1 MYQPPDGLPIP
12 FVQLNMIGREETMQ
26 RRGIEVFRQLEL
38 QHACRLS
45 LDYHPD
51 DTPSGNLWSHVAPAT
66 YILGTEGAS
75 LEGAKWLQSTDTQRA
90 RVHVLSFTSDTL
102 DPSEATWIDNETG
115 ESVPPPAFV
124 LGDDYRRGLTE
135 SMRAADA
142 VLCSYETAVKL
153 VRKYNRR
160 AFYVPD
166 VTDLAGRAVF
176 LRHLTHALYAARE
189 HRASRFRLAPSI
201 PRADVRRDRKTRDV
215 IRREWR
221 KWWLSA
227 ADRLEREASH

>member
-12 FVQLNMIGREETMQ
+12 FVQLNMIGREETM
-26 RRGIEVFRQLEL
+26 RLRGIEVFRQLEL
-38 QHACRLS
+38 QHACRVS
-45 LDYHPD
+45 LDYQLKDVPY
-51 DTPSGNLWSHVAPAT
+51 GKLWDHVSPAT
-66 YILGTEGAS
+66 YILGAEGVTS
-75 LEGAKWLQSTDTQRA
+75 GTAKWLQVNDAKRA
-90 RVHVLSFTSDTL
+90 RVHVISFTSDTL
-102 DPSEATWIDNETG
+102 DPSEATWIDETG
-115 ESVPPPAFV
+115 EPVPPPEFA
-124 LGDDYRRGLTE
+124 LGDDYRRALTE
-135 SMRAADA
+135 SMRMADA

-166 VTDLAGRAVF
+166 VTDLASRAVF

-221 KWWLSA
+221 KWWLAA
-227 ADRLEREASH
+227 ADRLDREASH